1 MALTVQL
8 QKPVKM
14 AAQIVERRAGR
25 LRQERRVEVQ
35 SRCAAKIAD
44 GPELVVRQIARV
56 RADGKRIGVTCDD
69 RLFGQPDH
77 VPEALFG
84 HMAHV
89 DEHPERL
96 RPLKKVPALFRQPFV
111 RAARRGKAVR
121 KVPYKR
127 DHPHTHF
134 IRAFQQP
141 FVLTHGL
148 RALNGEK
155 RGAFAAL
162 HGSFGL
168 TCCAAERDLVRIL
181 AQLRVKIIQR
191 TGEDLRPRQLCL
203 DPCGAEREKLRPCAE
218 PLRPCE

>member
-1 MALTVQL
+1 
-8 QKPVKM
+8 
-14 AAQIVERRAGR
+14 
-25 LRQERRVEVQ
+25 
-35 SRCAAKIAD
+35 
-44 GPELVVRQIARV
+44 
-56 RADGKRIGVTCDD
+56 
-69 RLFGQPDH
+69 
-77 VPEALFG
+77 
-84 HMAHV
+84 MAHV

-155 RGAFAAL
+155 RSAFSRL
-162 HGSFGL
+162 HGSLRLGYR
-168 TCCAAERDLVRIL
+168 AAECNFILVF

-218 PLRPCE
+218 PLRPCKRNGQRVFQQRLILQPEFDGRVAVAVKNAVICQNASSIWVICGRRVCVPSGA